1 MLLSKGSGGIPD
13 LGWESRPPR
22 LGIAP
27 FEDLSLEDQE
37 IGRGELRV
45 RRHRPSACARC
56 RQPVPHAYRR
66 DTLFRHLSLLSAK
79 PARSRKKWVMERWW
93 PKRMKEGE
101 RGGRGLAAEVG
112 GALVRHHCLVGSSI

>member
-22 LGIAP
+22 LGVAP

-56 RQPVPHAYRR
+56 RQPVPHACRR
-66 DTLFRHLSLLSAK
+66 DTARVAQPLLDANTSVSA
-79 PARSRKKWVMERWW
+79 RN
-93 PKRMKEGE
+93 
-101 RGGRGLAAEVG
+101 RGKCRFGFMV
-112 GALVRHHCLVGSSI
+112 